1 MNWHDAALR
10 LHAHARTTEEI
21 MEAIAPLPI
30 PVREDLEEASAC
42 LREAARR
49 LALLA
54 AGKVRD

>member
-1 MNWHDAALR
+1 
-10 LHAHARTTEEI
+10 
-21 MEAIAPLPI
+21 MEAIAPLPL